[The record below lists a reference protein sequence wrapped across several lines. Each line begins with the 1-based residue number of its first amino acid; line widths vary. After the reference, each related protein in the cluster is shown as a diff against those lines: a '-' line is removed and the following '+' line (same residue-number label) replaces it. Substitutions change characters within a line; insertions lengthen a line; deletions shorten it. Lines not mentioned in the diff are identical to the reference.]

1 MGRTLLQRLWF
12 PILPFLACF
21 SLELAHPTYAEEKKP
36 KRTGKGPHGQVA
48 LEGRGELFN

>member
-21 SLELAHPTYAEEKKP
+21 SLELAHPTYAEEKK
-36 KRTGKGPHGQVA
+36 KKKNQKE
-48 LEGRGELFN
+48 LEREPMDKWL

>member
-36 KRTGKGPHGQVA
+36 KRTGKGAHGQVA
-48 LEGRGELFN
+48 LEGRDELFN